1 MDGQLYEQSIC
12 FTNLTHL
19 AIYSY
24 DDVFNEKMKNNNL
37 EKNIEKAR
45 INVYNILAILIVI
58 IPEFFA
64 ELIYTIEVSQ
74 HKSILPNEGEAWIN
88 NTELKLSK
96 MNIFELRLM
105 AKQLRLH
112 GYSSDNRNSLIKRI
126 EKKSKRR
133 IKWKS
138 LNN

>member
-1 MDGQLYEQSIC
+1 
-12 FTNLTHL
+12 
-19 AIYSY
+19 
-24 DDVFNEKMKNNNL
+24 MKNNDY
-37 EKNIEKAR
+37 KKQIEKAR

-74 HKSILPNEGEAWIN
+74 SKGVLPNEGEAWEN

-96 MNIFELRLM
+96 LNIYELRLM
-105 AKQLRLH
+105 AKQLRIH
-112 GYSSDNRNSLIKRI
+112 GYSSDNRNSLIRRI
-126 EKKSKRR
+126 GRKSNRR

-138 LNN
+138 LNK